1 MREEKQPVTVWVFI
15 WSVAIAWPAS
25 LIYLTEDAFVV
36 GFEQGY
42 EEGQQRALMAPESFE
57 TCTKWWFDGNESRA
71 KQAMNQYCERN
82 KK

>member
-1 MREEKQPVTVWVFI
+1 VKYLILVVLW
-15 WSVAIAWPAS
+15 AAS
-25 LIYLTEDAFVV
+25 LYWFTEDAYVV

-42 EEGQQRALMAPESFE
+42 EEGQVRALMAPESFE
-57 TCTKWWFDGNESRA
+57 TCTKWWFDGSESRA